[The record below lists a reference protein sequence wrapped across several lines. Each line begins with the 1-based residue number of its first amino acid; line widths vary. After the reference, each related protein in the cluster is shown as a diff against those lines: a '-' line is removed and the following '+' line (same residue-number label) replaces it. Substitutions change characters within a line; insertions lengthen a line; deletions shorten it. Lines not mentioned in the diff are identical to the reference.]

1 MEHLPDCHIPD
12 QLSQAIREAGKQWAI
27 SELRPRLDFQIE
39 RDWDKLITDW
49 ANSSLPL
56 VIRKDDGGMR
66 GDVVLHKTGRQLVF
80 ADNSPAQWAFS
91 RAYSGSRYSLS
102 EIKTLFENDLIP
114 FAYATK
120 KDEKGKMEYKC
131 TLASKDNVNKYG
143 WKLCHH
149 RAVGLNKKDKA
160 ADLPIELLQQHFCSF
175 LMPSNHFLVPKLW
188 GGFGEL
194 PEVIEEV
201 RRVEG

>member
-1 MEHLPDCHIPD
+1 MKRLPNSQIPD
-12 QLSQAIREAGKQWAI
+12 QLSQAMREAGRQWAI
-27 SELRPRLDFQIE
+27 SELRPRLDAEIE
-39 RDWDKLITDW
+39 RDWDKLIGEW
-49 ANSSLPL
+49 ADSDLPL
-56 VIRKDDGGMR
+56 VIRKDEGMR
-66 GDVVLHKTGRQLVF
+66 GEMVSHKTGRRLVF

-91 RAYSGSRYSLS
+91 RAYSSVKYSLPDI
-102 EIKTLFENDLIP
+102 EFQFEFDVIP
-114 FAYATK
+114 FAFATP
-120 KDEKGKMEYKC
+120 KDHKGKMDYKC
-131 TLASKDNVNKYG
+131 TLSSKDSVNEYG
-143 WKLCHH
+143 WKLCHY